1 LLRGRAPGAKVLPAG
16 PMPMLRR
23 AFLALAAFALA
34 GRGLAATPTK
44 QDALE
49 AISVMEKSVAGPAA
63 ASAAKTIVI
72 YAQLSDDVMVNIGP
86 DQLPWVDEKWDLA
99 QERIQSCQALLMA
112 AFVAGNIKSQ
122 IKNDHAEDDTYS
134 GWIFA
139 IDTYRRLKAAENFVS
154 PAIEALAKLQAEGKL
169 LQHARE
175 VHPDPNSADPAD
187 TPARPL
193 AAMPTWS
200 GSPA

>member
-1 LLRGRAPGAKVLPAG
+1 
-16 PMPMLRR
+16 MPMLRR
-23 AFLALAAFALA
+23 ALIACAALVLAC
-34 GRGLAATPTK
+34 RGLAATPTK

-49 AISVMEKSVAGPAA
+49 AISVMEKTVVGPAA
-63 ASAAKTIVI
+63 TEAAKTIVV

-86 DQLPWVDEKWDLA
+86 DQLPWVEEKWHLA
-99 QERIQSCQALLMA
+99 KGRAQACQALLMA

-122 IKNDHAEDDTYS
+122 LKNDRAEDDTYS

-139 IDTYRRLKAAENFVS
+139 IETYRRLKAAENFVS
-154 PAIEALAKLQAEGKL
+154 PSIEALAKLQAEGKL

-175 VHPDPNSADPAD
+175 VHPDPSPGDPD

-193 AAMPTWS
+193 AAVGGWS
-200 GSPA
+200 ASPA

>member
-1 LLRGRAPGAKVLPAG
+1 
-16 PMPMLRR
+16 MPTLRR
-23 AFLALAAFALA
+23 TFAALLVLVLV
-34 GRGLAATPTK
+34 GRGLAATPSK

-63 ASAAKTIVI
+63 TAAAKTIVV
-72 YAQLSDDVMVNIGP
+72 YAQLSDEVMVNIGP
-86 DQLPWVDEKWDLA
+86 DQLPWVEEKWDLA
-99 QERIQSCQALLMA
+99 QERAQSCQALLMA

-139 IDTYRRLKAAENFVS
+139 IETYRRLKAGDNFVS
-154 PAIEALAKLQAEGKL
+154 PSIEALAKLQAEGKL

-175 VHPDPNSADPAD
+175 VHPDPGSADPAD

-193 AAMPTWS
+193 ARLGTWNAL
-200 GSPA
+200 PA

>member
-1 LLRGRAPGAKVLPAG
+1 
-16 PMPMLRR
+16 MPMLRR
-23 AFLALAAFALA
+23 AIIALAALVLA

-49 AISVMEKSVAGPAA
+49 AISVMEKTVVGPAA
-63 ASAAKTIVI
+63 TEAAKTIVV

-86 DQLPWVDEKWDLA
+86 DQLPWVEEKWNLA
-99 QERIQSCQALLMA
+99 KERAQSCQALLLA

-122 IKNDHAEDDTYS
+122 LKNDRAEDDTYS
-134 GWIFA
+134 GWIFT
-139 IDTYRRLKAAENFVS
+139 IETYRRLKAAENFVS
-154 PAIEALAKLQAEGKL
+154 PSIEALAKLQAEGKL

-175 VHPDPNSADPAD
+175 VQPDPTPADPD
-187 TPARPL
+187 SPARPL
-193 AAMPTWS
+193 AQGETWS